1 MKPKVY
7 VELPRDFFHEDAINM
22 LSKVADT
29 LFEPLSKEEFEEVI
43 AESSAAIIALKRID
57 ENFLELAPKLKI
69 VARFGVGYD
78 NVDVEACTKRGI
90 YVTITPNV
98 LSDAVAEHTFALIL
112 SLTRRVIEADRYVRS
127 EWAKGEKRFPLGVDL
142 KGKTIGIIGCGRIGS
157 QVARKAYGFEMKILY
172 HDAVRNEEVEK
183 RFDAKLVSLNEL
195 LRNSDIVTLHV
206 PLTDATRGMIGEKE
220 LNLMKESA
228 YLINTSRGPVID
240 QEALTRALKEGK
252 IAGAGLDVFALEPIP
267 LDDPLLK
274 LDNVVLTPHIGS
286 GTVETRRAMALK
298 AAENVLYAL
307 KGKVPPDLV
316 PEQREVFLK
325 QT

>member
-1 MKPKVY
+1 MKVKVY
-7 VELPRDFFHEDAINM
+7 VELPKEFFHTDAIDM
-22 LSKVADT
+22 LTKVAD
-29 LFEPLSKEEFEEVI
+29 LVFEPMSKEEFEEVI
-43 AESSAAIIALKRID
+43 AEASAAIVALKKID
-57 ENFLELAPKLKI
+57 KNFLELAPKLKI

-78 NVDVEACTKRGI
+78 NVDVKACTKKGI

-98 LSDAVAEHTFALIL
+98 LSDAVADLTFALIL
-112 SLTRRVIEADRYVRS
+112 SLTRRIIEADRYVRT
-127 EWAKGEKRFPLGVDL
+127 EWARGKKRFPLGVDL
-142 KGKTIGIIGCGRIGS
+142 NGKTIGIVGCGRIGF
-157 QVARKAYGFEMKILY
+157 QVARRAYSFGMKILY
-172 HDAVRNEEVEK
+172 YDSIRREDVEK
-183 RFDAKLVSLNEL
+183 KFNAKFVSLNEL

-206 PLTDATRGMIGEKE
+206 PLTKTTRKMIGEKE
-220 LNLMKESA
+220 LDLMKESA

-252 IAGAGLDVFALEPIP
+252 IAGAGLDVFTLEPIP
-267 LDDPLLK
+267 LDDSLLK